1 MCVSI
6 YVSVFVS
13 LPLSV
18 FLCVCFL
25 LSVSCLMLHSLC
37 LFLSY
42 TCVQIHL
49 LMTLIIQKCD
59 IMTAVINK
67 DWDFPGGPVVK
78 TLPSNTGEVGLIP
91 GQGTEISYASKNL
104 VTQSCLT
111 LCNPMD
117 CSPAGSS
124 AHGDSPGKNTGM
136 GCHFLLQGIF
146 LTRGSNPGLLHCRQ
160 SPYCL
165 SHPQKSICFGLW
177 PIIKERCSILCKWNG

>member
-1 MCVSI
+1 MCASI

-25 LSVSCLMLHSLC
+25 LSVSFCLMLSLSFC

-42 TCVQIHL
+42 TCVQIHI

-59 IMTAVINK
+59 IMTAIIKK
-67 DWDFPGGPVVK
+67 DRDFPGGPVVK
-78 TLPSNTGEVGLIP
+78 TPPSNSGHVGLIS
-91 GQGTEISYASKNL
+91 GQGTKISYASKNL

-111 LCNPMD
+111 LCNLMD
-117 CSPAGSS
+117 CRPPGSS
-124 AHGDSPGKNTGM
+124 AHGDSPGKNTGV
-136 GCHFLLQGIF
+136 GSHFLPQGIF

-165 SHPQKSICFGLW
+165 SHPRKSICLGGW
-177 PIIKERCSILCKWNG
+177 PIIKERCSILCK